1 MKLPL
6 LNIGEGLVRSLW
18 QLLMVQTGNWIV
30 YTY

>member
-18 QLLMVQTGNWIV
+18 QLLMVQTGN
-30 YTY
+30 